1 MKISRAIGFQ
11 TLCTSIMFLFL
22 VSTVTFYWARL
33 DSAQARLRD
42 DAISLR
48 DYRLL
53 SEVTTAWLLSNDLVF
68 ASGQTSMIAGGIR
81 QSEQI
86 LNLAEDLAKEPL
98 AYPFQAAIH
107 EIIDL
112 VDESR
117 SKLNEAQ
124 QGNADRYQYLLSDW
138 DNRSQEVVGRVVALG
153 EKLIISSEENA
164 LIAAEERR
172 FFITLISIECL
183 IFALLIFMLWRWVTR
198 LIVLPLG
205 QLTAAA
211 HQALQSETA
220 MAVEKS
226 RVTEIE
232 ALSGSINEFTGSLS
246 RRVEQ
251 RTLQLKEQHENLL
264 REVGLRKV
272 AQQVA
277 QAAAAKAT
285 AASRAKSQFMAN
297 MSHEIR
303 TPLNGIIGGAQ
314 LLGMM
319 KLEEGATK
327 WVTTIEDSGNHL
339 LSLVN
344 AVLDYS
350 KIDAGQFEL
359 CSEVFS
365 LESFINDCRSMFA
378 AQAIEKNIDLQF
390 EIDSTLPKEMF
401 GDKLRI
407 QQILTN
413 LLGNAFK
420 FTESGSITL
429 RGKVERFEE
438 EYVRLHWEVED
449 SGLGIAEQECDK
461 IFDSFEQV
469 DNSNTREFDGSGL
482 GLTISRQLANMMG
495 GDITVESQLGVGST
509 FRCSMNV
516 GIVSEDGVRNISA
529 DAENAELT
537 SQNA

>member
-1 MKISRAIGFQ
+1 
-11 TLCTSIMFLFL
+11 MFLFL

-68 ASGQTSMIAGGIR
+68 ASGQTFMITGGIR

-86 LNLAEDLAKEPL
+86 LNLAEDLAMEPL

-138 DNRSQEVVGRVVALG
+138 DNRVVALG

-205 QLTAAA
+205 HLTAAA

-246 RRVEQ
+246 KRVEQ
-251 RTLQLKEQHENLL
+251 RTLQLKERHENLMK
-264 REVGLRKV
+264 EVGLRKA

-529 DAENAELT
+529 DAENAELA